1 MNTQYT
7 TPKDWQFFQ
16 SYAGLLSTLHILGY
30 IAQLISALT
39 EFGVIYTLVRQS
51 VAETFP
57 EYAAAA
63 ALSGAILGTAF
74 LEVGL
79 RRFLPYSFRVFYF
92 QRYRGLHLAIS
103 LPLLAVTVALVFA
116 SGYLSFYGSREI
128 VQQSAPPPRAD
139 SDAPIQRRAA
149 RDKAAALA
157 LWATDS
163 ALLEARFE
171 PRLAGAEWKHKAVLQ
186 REAQA
191 WRNRGKGMPRTRS
204 TELEALRTA
213 ERANLLQQK
222 AEAFQKAQ
230 EVRDTRLQAIEAQKA
245 AAIARV
251 TAHNRASERSNLLK
265 TNHYGNSLAWFTVL
279 AMGVL
284 IFSIGIQEAHRKGS
298 GMEEVLA
305 PHTPG
310 LWEELTRAVG
320 QRIEQLCRT
329 WIRRLAG
336 RNIPAT
342 YPGQKPIADALSRFH
357 DRDMVQAPLASPAFT
372 LLDEEPQDPLCQYCH
387 TPYMPNTSWQ
397 KFCSTEC
404 RLAFHGA
411 KHGRVY
417 LPTRVYRARKGE
429 KEKNVR
435 LL

>member
-92 QRYRGLHLAIS
+92 QRYRG
-103 LPLLAVTVALVFA
+103 
-116 SGYLSFYGSREI
+116 
-128 VQQSAPPPRAD
+128 
-139 SDAPIQRRAA
+139 
-149 RDKAAALA
+149 
-157 LWATDS
+157 
-163 ALLEARFE
+163 
-171 PRLAGAEWKHKAVLQ
+171 
-186 REAQA
+186 
-191 WRNRGKGMPRTRS
+191 KGMPRTRS

-251 TAHNRASERSNLLK
+251 TAYNRASERSNLLK
-265 TNHYGNSLAWFTVL
+265 TNRYGNSLAWFTVL